1 MPMNTIIV
9 RMNKHEQKIFEEY
22 AKMHDKPLSTIMK
35 EALYKRIE
43 DELDKESIRAYEAD
57 IQDDEVDV
65 NSHEDMKKQLRL

>member
-57 IQDDEVDV
+57 IQDGADEEV
-65 NSHEDMKKQLRL
+65 NPLPHHQARG